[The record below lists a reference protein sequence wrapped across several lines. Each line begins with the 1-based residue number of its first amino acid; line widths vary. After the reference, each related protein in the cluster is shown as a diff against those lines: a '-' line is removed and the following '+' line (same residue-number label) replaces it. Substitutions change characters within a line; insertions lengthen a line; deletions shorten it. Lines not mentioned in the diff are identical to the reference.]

1 MGIRVAAAVATAALA
16 FALVA
21 QAAGEDVQRR
31 GGGLGLN
38 EVGDFDQ
45 PIYAHGPEGAKG
57 VLFVVEREGTIK
69 VLRKGNRRGTFL
81 DIRGLVSCCKSER
94 GLFSIA
100 FAPWHKSRRFYVFF
114 TDNRGDLRISEFKRR
129 RRNPLRAVEGS
140 RRDLLDIRHRSRAN
154 HNGGQLQWGPDNRL
168 YIATGD
174 GGTGGDPAQSKGSL
188 LGKILRINPLRRK
201 GPGRYST
208 PKDNPYV
215 GEPGA
220 NEIFSR
226 GLRNPFRFSFAGRKI
241 LIGDV
246 GQDSFEEVDA
256 ERLRKARGANF
267 GWNHYEG
274 NDHIQGST
282 IGGHDRP
289 IHTYTHGSG
298 RCAITG
304 GYVVRD
310 RDLRGLRG
318 RYVYG
323 DLCTGQIRSLKP
335 KLGGARRDRATGLQR
350 GSLVSFGEDARENV
364 YVVASGSVF
373 RIAR

>member
-1 MGIRVAAAVATAALA
+1 MTARLAAGVAAAAAA
-16 FALVA
+16 FAL
-21 QAAGEDVQRR
+21 AGEAPADEPQRA
-31 GGGLGLN
+31 GGLSLR
-38 EVGDFDQ
+38 EVGSFDQ

-57 VLFVVEREGTIK
+57 LLYVVEREGTIA
-69 VLRKGNRRGTFL
+69 VLRNGERRGTFL
-81 DIRGLVSCCKSER
+81 DIRSIVGCCESER

-100 FAPWHKSRRFYVFF
+100 FAPFRKTRRFYVFF
-114 TDNRGDLRISEFKRR
+114 TDNRGDLRISEFKRNR
-129 RRNPLRAVEGS
+129 NNPLRASERS
-140 RRDLLDIRHRSRAN
+140 RRDLLDIRHRNAAN

-174 GGTGGDPAQSKGSL
+174 GGTGGGPAQSKGSL
-188 LGKILRINPLRRK
+188 LGKVLRINPLRRK
-201 GPGRYST
+201 GPGRYSV
-208 PKDNPYV
+208 PRDNPFV
-215 GEPGA
+215 GERGA
-220 NEIFSR
+220 NEIFAR

-256 ERLRKARGANF
+256 ERLAKARGANF

-274 NDHIQGST
+274 KDHVRGSSLDN
-282 IGGHDRP
+282 HDRP

-310 RDLRGLRG
+310 KDLPGLKG

-335 KLGGARRDRATGLQR
+335 NLGGARDDQSTGLQR
-350 GSLVSFGEDARENV
+350 GGLVSFGEDARENV
-364 YVVASGSVF
+364 YVVGGGNVY
-373 RIAR
+373 RIVR